1 MNGQVLLADISF
13 PRWSHDHLVALIPQD
28 ASIYPFL
35 QANECW
41 SFQVI
46 SQKEIDMA
54 IEDHENQQPQEIPRG
69 QKFFDN
75 LFWLFLLSLLISL
88 LLFNVWGVIEVLSVP
103 AG

>member
-1 MNGQVLLADISF
+1 
-13 PRWSHDHLVALIPQD
+13 
-28 ASIYPFL
+28 
-35 QANECW
+35 
-41 SFQVI
+41 
-46 SQKEIDMA
+46 MA